1 MARTHSRLA
10 KLTRPDAAGLLL
22 RERLF
27 ALLDRTQRGQFAWI
41 SGAGG
46 AGKTSLVSS
55 WLDQRGH
62 NALWY
67 RVDTADRDP
76 ATFFHYLG
84 LAVAGQARP
93 LPHFTPEYLAGL
105 SDFARRY
112 FRDFFARVRAPCV
125 VVFDNC
131 HEAGADSPLES
142 ILAWAL
148 EEAPSGVAIVGVS
161 RKDPGEPFARSIA
174 DARFVHI
181 TTQDLALDEGEA
193 RDIAKARGQDQSDV
207 SALLAQVDGWA
218 AGFIMMLRAHAR
230 TVETHDA
237 FIDGQHAIFNYFAA
251 EILAAGGGRLRDFL
265 LRTAVLPIVSP
276 SLAKR
281 LTGFSESAALLADL
295 HFGHFFTER
304 RSRVRDE
311 PLYEY
316 HPLFREFLI
325 AQARQ
330 TLGTEAFATHCR
342 QAAALLDETGR
353 MEAAVALR
361 IMAADWS
368 ALVKAI
374 STHASVLMGQG
385 RWQTL
390 REWIE
395 AVPHAVAEAQPWV
408 LYWRGICAYMV
419 NPAVGRTDLEA
430 AYHQFQA
437 AGESMGS
444 LLACAGV
451 LEAGYLEFADQKA
464 SLPWVDEINR
474 LLAASPPMPPEVEM
488 RVIQSL
494 LGVWMAQP
502 QHPLVAR
509 WAARAAQLLRT
520 FPDARGG
527 AGLIAFAAAYC
538 VWAGDYVGARAIVN
552 QFDLDRRAIEG
563 DPLSA
568 LTLCAMRAGVGWQ
581 NGDHEEAYAMI
592 RLAQEIAD
600 NSGVHVLD
608 SFILAQAVY
617 TALSAR
623 DLPQAEHEI
632 GRLRAQLI
640 PRRKLDVAQFG
651 SLDAGVALLAGRT
664 ADAMEMMGREI
675 PVSEALGAPF
685 VTATFRIQFAQILVS
700 DGRHEAAAEPLR
712 EALAFAR
719 SMPSHILEFQSL
731 LTIAWASFRGG
742 DATAGLVALRAGLAI
757 GRTQNYMNCHPLWI
771 PEMMREIFSR
781 ALDADI
787 ESDYVRRFIR
797 KRRLAPG
804 PRDTSSWPWAIRIY
818 TLGQFEIRKDGV
830 ALQSTGKAQQRVL
843 DLLKTVIAHGPRG
856 AAAEGLAELLWPQ
869 AEGDGARDA
878 LRVALH
884 RLRRLLGGEQAVI
897 VSEGKASL
905 NPDWCWV
912 DAFAFEQAMDAAQP
926 MPADELLDIYRGHFL
941 PAEGEQ
947 PWLMRERERLRSK
960 FHRAIETGGTR
971 LVQAANIDDA
981 IDLYRRATEIDPLAE
996 GLYRRLMDC
1005 YARLDRTAEAMEV
1018 YRRCRQ
1024 MLSIVLGI
1032 KPAPE
1037 TEALHAALSTGTLAR
1052 QIIDRS

>member
-640 PRRKLDVAQFG
+640 PPQARRRTIRILGRRRRAPRRQDSRCDGNDGPRDSRLRSARCAICHRHVSHPVRPNSRIGRPSRGRGRAASRSARICAIDAKPHPGVSEPAHHRVGVFSRRRCDRRSG
-651 SLDAGVALLAGRT
+651 SAPRRPRYRPYAELHELPSIVDTRDDARDFLAGSRRGHRIRLRT
-664 ADAMEMMGREI
+664 AIHSQAQARARPPRHFELAVGHPHLHPGPVRDPQGWSCTAIDRE
-675 PVSEALGAPF
+675 G
-685 VTATFRIQFAQILVS
+685 
-700 DGRHEAAAEPLR
+700 
-712 EALAFAR
+712 
-719 SMPSHILEFQSL
+719 
-731 LTIAWASFRGG
+731 
-742 DATAGLVALRAGLAI
+742 ATAGAGSAQGSHRPWPAWR
-757 GRTQNYMNCHPLWI
+757 GR
-771 PEMMREIFSR
+771 
-781 ALDADI
+781 
-787 ESDYVRRFIR
+787 
-797 KRRLAPG
+797 
-804 PRDTSSWPWAIRIY
+804 
-818 TLGQFEIRKDGV
+818 
-830 ALQSTGKAQQRVL
+830 
-843 DLLKTVIAHGPRG
+843 RG
-856 AAAEGLAELLWPQ
+856 AGGAALASSR
-869 AEGDGARDA
+869 G
-878 LRVALH
+878 
-884 RLRRLLGGEQAVI
+884 RRR
-897 VSEGKASL
+897 
-905 NPDWCWV
+905 P
-912 DAFAFEQAMDAAQP
+912 
-926 MPADELLDIYRGHFL
+926 
-941 PAEGEQ
+941 
-947 PWLMRERERLRSK
+947 
-960 FHRAIETGGTR
+960 
-971 LVQAANIDDA
+971 
-981 IDLYRRATEIDPLAE
+981 RRATRCTPSAAQAL
-996 GLYRRLMDC
+996 GRRAGRDRFRRQGV
-1005 YARLDRTAEAMEV
+1005 AQPRL
-1018 YRRCRQ
+1018 
-1024 MLSIVLGI
+1024 VLGRCLCVR
-1032 KPAPE
+1032 AGHGCSA
-1037 TEALHAALSTGTLAR
+1037 TDAR
-1052 QIIDRS
+1052 G